1 MQYDDVISNAIWGRH
16 IENRLLAISLRF
28 IVRLTQ
34 NLIGRSRI
42 IIRRRPLDQHSSFQ
56 KFMMAD
62 GHLLKMVLSLY
73 LSGESSDF
81 NEIGVQMQILV
92 PKYQN
97 FADSKWRTIFLSI
110 SQLFIIRLT
119 WSLVWRSR
127 ITLTQVTWPKYR
139 TDFLFVSEYMSA

>member
-97 FADSKWRTIFLSI
+97 FANLKWRTAA
-110 SQLFIIRLT
+110 
-119 WSLVWRSR
+119 
-127 ITLTQVTWPKYR
+127 
-139 TDFLFVSEYMSA
+139 LFVSDYNVGLQIWWVL

>member
-42 IIRRRPLDQHSSFQ
+42 IIRRRPLDQHSNFQ

-62 GHLLKMVLSLY
+62 GRLLKMVLSLY

-81 NEIGVQMQILV
+81 NEIWCADANFSSKVSKFCRFKVDIFVYISAIYYPINVKFGM
-92 PKYQN
+92 KKQN
-97 FADSKWRTIFLSI
+97 HTDMACHMSKIPIFCL
-110 SQLFIIRLT
+110 
-119 WSLVWRSR
+119 
-127 ITLTQVTWPKYR
+127 
-139 TDFLFVSEYMSA
+139 